1 MDVVFDYFFRF
12 RFLLYW
18 SLAPFPC
25 LLVFSSL
32 WSRVCN
38 SVEEVWASTEL
49 AAPLRRVLGELG
61 EGGAAGLVAV
71 QGSGCWAAAVGRG
84 CVNVNVNVNVMSC
97 RYRYRYRYQYRV
109 SSHREMGR
117 KGWSSLCGEV
127 ARLSAR
133 RDLVPG
139 RWLCRGGSAR

>member
-1 MDVVFDYFFRF
+1 MLGRVRCCVISFDSVSGRSVVWTLGLVCWLFCSSR
-12 RFLLYW
+12 
-18 SLAPFPC
+18 SL
-25 LLVFSSL
+25 VQ
-32 WSRVCN
+32 
-38 SVEEVWASTEL
+38 EVRALTEL

-97 RYRYRYRYQYRV
+97 RYHYRYRYQYRV

-139 RWLCRGGSAR
+139 RWLCRLSSAR